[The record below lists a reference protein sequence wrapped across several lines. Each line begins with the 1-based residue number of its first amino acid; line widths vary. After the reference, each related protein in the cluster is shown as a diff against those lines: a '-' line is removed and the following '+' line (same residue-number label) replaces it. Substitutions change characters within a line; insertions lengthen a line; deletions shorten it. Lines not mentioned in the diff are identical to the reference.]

1 MLAAMHDVTAAIDPF
16 LAFDRYRQRQ
26 LVWNELI
33 GKGALPWDQAIR
45 TAADG
50 LRDDGMLHYEHLD
63 DTSPAYDVIRDV
75 IEQELRAEVP
85 LFDRGDGVHGHVRAI
100 VSGPDSIARE
110 CWRAYLLAVVGPEP
124 IDRDEAIRLTAECAR
139 NQVGLFFQ
147 RLRRDGVIAAAIDSA
162 IDDAICRG
170 ELIGAGGRLARAVDL
185 PHAAELDRMRSAGL
199 TGLSDVEGP

>member
-147 RLRRDGVIAAAIDSA
+147 RLRGDGIIATAIGSA
-162 IDDAICRG
+162 IDDAIGRG
-170 ELIGAGGRLARAVDL
+170 ELVGIGAGSRLARAVDL
-185 PHAAELDRMRSAGL
+185 PRAAELDRMRWAGL
-199 TGLSDVEGP
+199 TGLDDA